1 MMNKQ
6 LATVVATLSLLV
18 STGGCSGM
26 KNFLF
31 GRGAACG
38 SCATANPTYGIAPPA
53 DPGCGYEPA
62 PGPFSRLRGGCGNM
76 NGQQTCNAGPDCE
89 CGDATGAYMPSNVD
103 YYGAGVNDPY
113 AQGGEVIQDQVI
125 GNGYTGYP
133 GNSYPTAGQVVP
145 DSGFVPRP
153 SINNGPVVQP
163 NN

>member
-1 MMNKQ
+1 MMNQQ

-26 KNFLF
+26 RNFLF

-38 SCATANPTYGIAPPA
+38 SCASANPNYGIAPPA
-53 DPGCGYEPA
+53 DPGCGYEPTCGYEQA
-62 PGPFSRLRGGCGNM
+62 PGPFAGLRGGCGKS
-76 NGQQTCNAGPDCE
+76 QCNARPDCG

-125 GNGYTGYP
+125 GNGYNGYP
-133 GNSYPTAGQVVP
+133 GEGQIVP
-145 DSGFVPRP
+145 DGFGTRQSPMGGAVA
-153 SINNGPVVQP
+153 QP
-163 NN
+163 N